1 MENIR
6 KPKLPHCRCA
16 CHICIQHVNPEFFNF
31 NKSLIIPEPIER
43 NNSYRSLNNNS
54 KIPLFSSKS
63 VNDIRDNEEG
73 KEKEKI
79 ILDEINN
86 EEEMSGSN
94 IRRKNNLML
103 RVQAIRD
110 KIDRIILLKNKNQNE
125 RLDLNNNIEQ
135 NNINKFTFYETPKLS
150 KKGKSPYFKR
160 YFENEIKLENPHLKN
175 LLKAIPRHE
184 KDKYKINKSNENYE
198 LVFTNGLFR
207 KKSDSVDK
215 KYIGNES
222 MIMPPN
228 NISRIN

>member
-63 VNDIRDNEEG
+63 ANDIRDNEEG

-222 MIMPPN
+222 MVMPPN

>member
-175 LLKAIPRHE
+175 LLKRIPRHE

>member
-175 LLKAIPRHE
+175 LLKTIPRHE

-222 MIMPPN
+222 MVMPPN

>member
-135 NNINKFTFYETPKLS
+135 NNINKFTFYETPKLN

-222 MIMPPN
+222 MVMPPN

>member
-16 CHICIQHVNPEFFNF
+16 CHICIQHVNPEFFSF

-222 MIMPPN
+222 MVMPPN

>member
-110 KIDRIILLKNKNQNE
+110 KIDRMILLKNKNQNE

-222 MIMPPN
+222 MVMPPN

>member
-16 CHICIQHVNPEFFNF
+16 CHICIQHVNPEFFSF

-160 YFENEIKLENPHLKN
+160 YFENEIKLENPHLKS
-175 LLKAIPRHE
+175 LLKRIPRHE

-222 MIMPPN
+222 MVMPPN

>member
-16 CHICIQHVNPEFFNF
+16 CHICVQHVNPEFFNF

-73 KEKEKI
+73 KEKEKN
-79 ILDEINN
+79 ILNEINN

-175 LLKAIPRHE
+175 LLKRIPRHE

>member
-150 KKGKSPYFKR
+150 KKGKSPYFTR

-222 MIMPPN
+222 MVMPPN

>member
-31 NKSLIIPEPIER
+31 DKSLIIPEPIER

-222 MIMPPN
+222 MVMPPN

>member
-63 VNDIRDNEEG
+63 VNDIRYNEEG
-73 KEKEKI
+73 KEKEKN
-79 ILDEINN
+79 ILNEINN

-175 LLKAIPRHE
+175 LLKTIPRHE

-222 MIMPPN
+222 MVMPPN

>member
-73 KEKEKI
+73 KEKEKN
-79 ILDEINN
+79 ILNEINN

-175 LLKAIPRHE
+175 LLKTIPRHE

-222 MIMPPN
+222 MVMPPN

>member
-16 CHICIQHVNPEFFNF
+16 CHICVQHVNPEFFNF

-222 MIMPPN
+222 MVMPPN

>member
-222 MIMPPN
+222 MVMPPN

>member
-175 LLKAIPRHE
+175 ILKTIPRHE
-184 KDKYKINKSNENYE
+184 KDKYKINKSNENYD
-198 LVFTNGLFR
+198 LIFTNGLFR
-207 KKSDSVDK
+207 KKNDSVDK

>member
-16 CHICIQHVNPEFFNF
+16 CHICIQHVNPEFFSF

-73 KEKEKI
+73 KEKGKI

-175 LLKAIPRHE
+175 LLKRIPRHE

-222 MIMPPN
+222 MVMPPN

>member
-86 EEEMSGSN
+86 EEEISGSN

-110 KIDRIILLKNKNQNE
+110 KIDRLILLKNKNQNE
-125 RLDLNNNIEQ
+125 RLDLN
-135 NNINKFTFYETPKLS
+135 
-150 KKGKSPYFKR
+150 
-160 YFENEIKLENPHLKN
+160 
-175 LLKAIPRHE
+175 
-184 KDKYKINKSNENYE
+184 
-198 LVFTNGLFR
+198 
-207 KKSDSVDK
+207 
-215 KYIGNES
+215 
-222 MIMPPN
+222 
-228 NISRIN
+228 

>member
-31 NKSLIIPEPIER
+31 NKSLIIPDPIER

-222 MIMPPN
+222 MVMPPN

>member
-184 KDKYKINKSNENYE
+184 KDKYKINISNENYE

-222 MIMPPN
+222 MVMPPN

>member
-43 NNSYRSLNNNS
+43 NNNYRSLNNNS

-175 LLKAIPRHE
+175 LLKRIPRHE

-222 MIMPPN
+222 MVMPPN

>member
-175 LLKAIPRHE
+175 LLKRIPRHE

-207 KKSDSVDK
+207 KKSDSIDK
-215 KYIGNES
+215 KYKGNES

-228 NISRIN
+228 NINRIN

>member
-175 LLKAIPRHE
+175 LLKRIPRHE

-222 MIMPPN
+222 MVMPPN